1 MVELM
6 LAMVLTLMVGAVTY
20 RILMTNQRVTRSQN
34 EHVSMQDNV
43 RSGALIIGSEL
54 REVGYDQLPN
64 PLNAALTAVALV
76 PGTVR
81 SDIVA
86 IGPDSVRYKAMRG
99 FGVICNLN
107 MASSEL
113 ILQDNLT
120 QSVRSIAVGDSI
132 LIYAEVTT
140 SSAGDDTWLHAAVK
154 QLPGAQNCPGAG
166 GTGTRVKVEF
176 TPAALVAAAVFPLI
190 TLGSP
195 VRFYEEML
203 LRSYVSNGDAWL
215 GVRNLNVSLTAI
227 QPVLGP
233 IANGAVSPQGLGL
246 EFRDVNG
253 NVTAVPANVR
263 SVGITLRGVTD
274 NAVHRNGQGY
284 RKAVDTLAMT
294 TVVALRNAL
303 R

>member
-1 MVELM
+1 
-6 LAMVLTLMVGAVTY
+6 
-20 RILMTNQRVTRSQN
+20 
-34 EHVSMQDNV
+34 
-43 RSGALIIGSEL
+43 
-54 REVGYDQLPN
+54 
-64 PLNAALTAVALV
+64 
-76 PGTVR
+76 
-81 SDIVA
+81 
-86 IGPDSVRYKAMRG
+86 
-99 FGVICNLN
+99 
-107 MASSEL
+107 
-113 ILQDNLT
+113 
-120 QSVRSIAVGDSI
+120 
-132 LIYAEVTT
+132 
-140 SSAGDDTWLHAAVK
+140 
-154 QLPGAQNCPGAG
+154 
-166 GTGTRVKVEF
+166 
-176 TPAALVAAAVFPLI
+176 
-190 TLGSP
+190 